1 MPSNASDIFKGH
13 CQVFLVPC
21 CRVAHVTTIC
31 WCCILEKKL
40 FDTCQNFSEFPY
52 WKGGWLMLGFTWSP
66 QQLLHHYAKVKDP
79 YEKRNSVS
87 CYKSPIQNTCFLFWV
102 LLPTFSVTFLKAH
115 HLSLLQFPSH
125 PFPYASCELFDDI
138 VIQRNFKHLHCFSKT
153 FFSVQTF
160 STSHTTYH
168 PGKPRR
174 NQEVVHCGR
183 LCIRLHVAVDIPVLL
198 QLDPKSTEVEELYF
212 TSAQTSL

>member
-1 MPSNASDIFKGH
+1 MRVIFSKDIARYFWYHAAMLHMSQPYVGAAFWRRNCLTPAKIS
-13 CQVFLVPC
+13 Q
-21 CRVAHVTTIC
+21 
-31 WCCILEKKL
+31 
-40 FDTCQNFSEFPY
+40 EFPY